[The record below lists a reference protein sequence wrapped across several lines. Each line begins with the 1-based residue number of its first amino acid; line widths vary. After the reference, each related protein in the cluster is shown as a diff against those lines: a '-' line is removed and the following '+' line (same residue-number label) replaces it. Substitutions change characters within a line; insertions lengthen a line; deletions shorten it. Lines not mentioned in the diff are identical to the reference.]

1 MIPVFQRRI
10 APMTESFGDA
20 LRRARL
26 NKHLSQ
32 KQLAKL
38 LYVDRS
44 SIANWEAGRRM
55 PDANMI
61 SQLSECLSI
70 DVTALLTPEKNTIEK
85 PTVILVDDEKIILKG
100 SIPVLRQVMP
110 NASIFGFSNPDEA
123 LDFAKK
129 QRVHIAFLDIELGRV
144 SGLELSKE
152 LLRINPSTNIIYLTA
167 FQNYAY
173 EAWLTGASG
182 FLLKPINTDLLR
194 EILKYLRNPVSGL
207 SH

>member
-1 MIPVFQRRI
+1 
-10 APMTESFGDA
+10 MTESFGDA

-32 KQLAKL
+32 KHLAKL

-129 QRVHIAFLDIELGRV
+129 QRVHIAFLDIELG
-144 SGLELSKE
+144 
-152 LLRINPSTNIIYLTA
+152 IY
-167 FQNYAY
+167 
-173 EAWLTGASG
+173 
-182 FLLKPINTDLLR
+182 I
-194 EILKYLRNPVSGL
+194 
-207 SH
+207 